1 MICQISDAIY
11 ILNWTLLATTRPRR
25 VVWVAVVWQKPLPDA
40 DFQKLATPPLLK
52 NQPSVHSSIL
62 LTFFPPFE
70 STFQFPS
77 RKFPIFL
84 CYISSWR
91 ALNYEHHSFS
101 PQFLVFQ
108 LLLPFLFLV
117 SSDLKWLRYWISFC
131 SSLIG
136 LLK

>member
-1 MICQISDAIY
+1 MPNIRRNLHFKLDASCHHE
-11 ILNWTLLATTRPRR
+11 ASPRR
-25 VVWVAVVWQKPLPDA
+25 LGCRRLAKTPPDA

-91 ALNYEHHSFS
+91 PLNYEHHSFS